1 MKKLDKTTFN
11 ESIVL
16 SNEQM
21 KSIFG
26 SCADAQYFLRCNQ
39 YSTKGQIVENC
50 ERETVIRICGS
61 VTNAVCIGTGVK
73 DSLQI
78 GKESPSSQAGY

>member
-39 YSTKGQIVENC
+39 YSTKGQIVY
-50 ERETVIRICGS
+50 
-61 VTNAVCIGTGVK
+61 IGTGVK

-78 GKESPSSQAGY
+78 GKDSPSSQAGY

>member
-21 KSIFG
+21 KLIFD
-26 SCADAQYFLRCNQ
+26 SCADAQYFLRCDQ
-39 YSTKGQIVENC
+39 YSTKGQIVGNC
-50 ERETVIRICGS
+50 EQKTVERICGS
-61 VTNAVCIGTGVK
+61 VTNAVCIGTRIK
-73 DSLQI
+73 ESLQI
-78 GKESPSSQAGY
+78 GKDSPSSQAGY

>member
-1 MKKLDKTTFN
+1 MKKLDKFTLN

-26 SCADAQYFLRCNQ
+26 SSAEAQYFLRCDQN
-39 YSTKGQIVENC
+39 STQGQIVENC
-50 ERETVIRICGS
+50 DRQTVEKLCGN
-61 VTNAVCIGTGVK
+61 VTNAVCIGTGGKVSLQTVK
-73 DSLQI
+73 DFTSL
-78 GKESPSSQAGY
+78 QAGY

>member
-11 ESIVL
+11 EGIVL

-26 SCADAQYFLRCNQ
+26 SCADAQYFFRW
-39 YSTKGQIVENC
+39 
-50 ERETVIRICGS
+50 
-61 VTNAVCIGTGVK
+61 
-73 DSLQI
+73 
-78 GKESPSSQAGY
+78 

>member
-21 KSIFG
+21 KSIFS
-26 SCADAQYFLRCNQ
+26 SCADA
-39 YSTKGQIVENC
+39 
-50 ERETVIRICGS
+50 
-61 VTNAVCIGTGVK
+61 
-73 DSLQI
+73 
-78 GKESPSSQAGY
+78 

>member
-16 SNEQM
+16 S
-21 KSIFG
+21 
-26 SCADAQYFLRCNQ
+26 ADAQYFLRCNQ
-39 YSTKGQIVENC
+39 YSTKGKIVENC

-78 GKESPSSQAGY
+78 GKDSPSSQAGY